1 MTTVEP
7 MPLWQ
12 ALQLADH
19 VSPAPTEAHA
29 ALMALRAQVAAA
41 HGRTADE
48 LAGAAHSPAPAAA
61 VAALLQAAP

>member
-1 MTTVEP
+1 MTTIEP
-7 MPLWQ
+7 MPLWR

-19 VSPAPTEAHA
+19 VSPAPAEAHA

-41 HGRTADE
+41 HGRTDAE
-48 LAGAAHSPAPAAA
+48 LASAARSPAPATA